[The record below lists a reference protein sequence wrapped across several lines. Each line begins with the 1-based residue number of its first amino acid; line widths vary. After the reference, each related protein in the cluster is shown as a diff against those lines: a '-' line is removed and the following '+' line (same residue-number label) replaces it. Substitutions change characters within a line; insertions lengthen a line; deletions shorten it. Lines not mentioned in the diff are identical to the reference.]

1 MPGMIAGIL
10 GYNFLNSC
18 TNLTVDG
25 TSVKAVRE
33 IDGGKETV
41 ATTLPLI
48 IGGQRV
54 WKKRLAYSKRL
65 TRTKRDN
72 SGAIDAT
79 VNTKQ

>member
-1 MPGMIAGIL
+1 MVPGMIAGIL

-25 TSVKAVRE
+25 TVAVRE

-48 IGGQRV
+48 IGGQKVSRR
-54 WKKRLAYSKRL
+54 KDLYSNMRGIMTASKL
-65 TRTKRDN
+65 
-72 SGAIDAT
+72 
-79 VNTKQ
+79 